1 MNSKIM
7 LSKGKEIR
15 SCFLVNLM
23 VQPSDIRDGEV
34 FLMGAVV

>member
-23 VQPSDIRDGEV
+23 VQPSDISMERY
-34 FLMGAVV
+34 F